1 LGNKFDCPASASA
14 PAAWTDR
21 CPAKGGSVADASWAH
36 GAGRDDGWG
45 PATSVRSASAGE
57 QAAPGEAPSGRPA
70 RERASRSSGTQDG
83 DWQSGPRRARQAQ
96 PAAVPAR
103 SAARTQQ
110 AREPGLRA
118 VWSLLL
124 LVAIMILGIVIDS
137 VRGQQLSTGFD
148 LGIIIGSVV
157 AILTVRRSSMFWVV
171 VSPPIVY
178 SLGAGIS
185 LYARSGGLHDRG
197 VLIDAATNWLVY
209 GFPAIAAASAAV
221 LIIAGIRLIARR

>member
-1 LGNKFDCPASASA
+1 
-14 PAAWTDR
+14 
-21 CPAKGGSVADASWAH
+21 VADATWAQ

-45 PATSVRSASAGE
+45 PATSVRSASAGP
-57 QAAPGEAPSGRPA
+57 APSEAPPTRAGRRHEHAPA
-70 RERASRSSGTQDG
+70 REQRPTRQGRSASRPRDAADQS
-83 DWQSGPRRARQAQ
+83 WQSGPQRRRAQAAGPAASATPAAGRARQ
-96 PAAVPAR
+96 
-103 SAARTQQ
+103 S
-110 AREPGLRA
+110 GLRA
-118 VWSLLL
+118 WAALLV
-124 LVAIMILGIVIDS
+124 LVAITVLGIVFDGL
-137 VRGQQLSTGFD
+137 RHQQLSTGFD

-157 AILTVRRSSMFWVV
+157 AVIVVRRSGMFWVV